1 MKTVS
6 IFKEVE
12 IYKEALKKICSMM
25 YDHDPLSLDYMSD
38 THQLERCCWLAGE
51 ALDYVRG
58 NRKPCVLI
66 GCIHEGLETCRLHG
80 VPVSGASWCEKYE
93 QKERSNEK

>member
-25 YDHDPLSLDYMSD
+25 YDHDPLSGDYMSD
-38 THQLERCCWLAGE
+38 THQLEECCRLAGE
-51 ALDYVRG
+51 ALELG
-58 NRKPCVLI
+58 
-66 GCIHEGLETCRLHG
+66 EGKK
-80 VPVSGASWCEKYE
+80 EKD
-93 QKERSNEK
+93 NG